1 MYNTAAIRFLVRLTC
16 FVPLV
21 GLLLL
26 VNWVSGEPPV
36 RRLFTRRLD
45 AAAAALAAGKT
56 IQSYADMSDLKPV
69 WLEHLQRS
77 PDVVVLGSSRTAQ
90 IPQDWFRPRSLLN
103 LAILAG
109 DFADSIAIFQDC
121 LDTGKHPKMVLLE
134 LNPTLTFEEKS
145 HVAPALAPHFRRA
158 LLHYGIFPPIFFSGP
173 LTLDGLRWDPR
184 VFLRENLW
192 DVSGRLDRGGYRMHP
207 DGSAEWPGSESGATP
222 DDVERGAISEMHR
235 LDPEHARWR
244 TSSQPH
250 WFDHRILLA
259 FLDDLHARGIR
270 VVVLL
275 PPIHPAAF
283 YFYRRQGG
291 YDESWIRSDMASR
304 GVTVVGSYSPSTARA
319 RREDFFDDVH
329 VRPAVLRRLLKE
341 GGIVE

>member
-158 LLHYGIFPPIFFSGP
+158 HADRPEKPGVS
-173 LTLDGLRWDPR
+173 DGRTNAAGNW
-184 VFLRENLW
+184 
-192 DVSGRLDRGGYRMHP
+192 
-207 DGSAEWPGSESGATP
+207 SAN
-222 DDVERGAISEMHR
+222 
-235 LDPEHARWR
+235 
-244 TSSQPH
+244 
-250 WFDHRILLA
+250 
-259 FLDDLHARGIR
+259 
-270 VVVLL
+270 
-275 PPIHPAAF
+275 
-283 YFYRRQGG
+283 
-291 YDESWIRSDMASR
+291 
-304 GVTVVGSYSPSTARA
+304 ARA
-319 RREDFFDDVH
+319 RDRDDASPIW
-329 VRPAVLRRLLKE
+329 RPAPRHPVSRRIGSPAIRRFRRDAFCILP
-341 GGIVE
+341 GRAGPRRPTNSRAGRRADPNAGHPA